1 VGREVGVG
9 DDLIDR
15 LACGYVSKTS
25 KEELQK
31 QGFRMV
37 GAEERGNRASC
48 AFITELVACAFDRQ
62 IDGIDIVTNDDTI
75 LAAVVKAQEQGKDI
89 RVLGSDAHSEAFIRR
104 CNRFC
109 YIDILQGYEPER
121 CLTPLSEIIS
131 DVYRIIIEERA
142 SGICTE
148 LSGLIHKLTK
158 LHTEF
163 DTRNYGYTSMEELI
177 LKNGKDIQFYKDGE
191 RYYLEM
197 IDDRENVEH
206 FITAYLSER
215 NNKIDDM
222 QELFDALSE
231 EFERFDT
238 RNYGYASDIAFLLS
252 FPKLEIYNNKGVK
265 LKQSFKLK

>member
-1 VGREVGVG
+1 MKRILMYDCNTVDTVYAPLVCREIMMQ

-62 IDGIDIVTNDDTI
+62 IEGIDIVTNDDTI

-121 CLTPLSEIIS
+121 CLTPLSESRIRCRRSFSFAFCFS
-131 DVYRIIIEERA
+131 DLFI
-142 SGICTE
+142 TMF
-148 LSGLIHKLTK
+148 L
-158 LHTEF
+158 F
-163 DTRNYGYTSMEELI
+163 DTYC
-177 LKNGKDIQFYKDGE
+177 
-191 RYYLEM
+191 
-197 IDDRENVEH
+197 
-206 FITAYLSER
+206 FI
-215 NNKIDDM
+215 NFIGNKM
-222 QELFDALSE
+222 
-231 EFERFDT
+231 
-238 RNYGYASDIAFLLS
+238 
-252 FPKLEIYNNKGVK
+252 
-265 LKQSFKLK
+265 

>member
-1 VGREVGVG
+1 MKRILMYDCNTVDTIYAPLVCREIMMQ
-9 DDLIDR
+9 DDLFDR

-62 IDGIDIVTNDDTI
+62 IEGIDIVTNDDTI

-163 DTRNYGYTSMEELI
+163 DTRNYGY
-177 LKNGKDIQFYKDGE
+177 
-191 RYYLEM
+191 
-197 IDDRENVEH
+197 
-206 FITAYLSER
+206 
-215 NNKIDDM
+215 
-222 QELFDALSE
+222 
-231 EFERFDT
+231 
-238 RNYGYASDIAFLLS
+238 ASDIAFLLS

>member
-1 VGREVGVG
+1 
-9 DDLIDR
+9 
-15 LACGYVSKTS
+15 
-25 KEELQK
+25 
-31 QGFRMV
+31 M
-37 GAEERGNRASC
+37 
-48 AFITELVACAFDRQ
+48 
-62 IDGIDIVTNDDTI
+62 
-75 LAAVVKAQEQGKDI
+75 
-89 RVLGSDAHSEAFIRR
+89 GSDAHSEAFIRR

-163 DTRNYGYTSMEELI
+163 DTRNYGY
-177 LKNGKDIQFYKDGE
+177 
-191 RYYLEM
+191 
-197 IDDRENVEH
+197 
-206 FITAYLSER
+206 
-215 NNKIDDM
+215 
-222 QELFDALSE
+222 
-231 EFERFDT
+231 
-238 RNYGYASDIAFLLS
+238 ASDIAFLLS

>member
-1 VGREVGVG
+1 
-9 DDLIDR
+9 
-15 LACGYVSKTS
+15 
-25 KEELQK
+25 
-31 QGFRMV
+31 M
-37 GAEERGNRASC
+37 
-48 AFITELVACAFDRQ
+48 
-62 IDGIDIVTNDDTI
+62 
-75 LAAVVKAQEQGKDI
+75 
-89 RVLGSDAHSEAFIRR
+89 
-104 CNRFC
+104 
-109 YIDILQGYEPER
+109 
-121 CLTPLSEIIS
+121 SEIIS

-148 LSGLIHKLTK
+148 LAGLIYKLTK

-206 FITAYLSER
+206 FITSYLSER